1 MQQDDATVWEHK
13 DIIIILL
20 LSLETKTHNSISI
33 LSTFEFNK
41 LLGTIKEHLNCEM
54 TKYYRRVRPKR
65 VSLILH
71 RVI

>member
-33 LSTFEFNK
+33 LNTFEFNK
-41 LLGTIKEHLNCEM
+41 LLGTIKRAL
-54 TKYYRRVRPKR
+54 KLRDD
-65 VSLILH
+65 
-71 RVI
+71 